1 VPDLLVAA
9 VSIAPTRRR
18 RFLWAA
24 WWTEPPSRSPFRRP
38 DASEGGARTREEALR
53 QAQQAAGRSLV
64 EIEGLWARAWA
75 RVLMGQPPFPP
86 QAAGASEPAGP
97 RARPGPEPGSI
108 WRVLG
113 VEADASVMQIRA
125 AFRQRA
131 LITHPDHGGD
141 PEAFRALGR
150 ARDEALARRAR
161 AAKRPAKRRS
171 PQ

>member
-1 VPDLLVAA
+1 
-9 VSIAPTRRR
+9 
-18 RFLWAA
+18 
-24 WWTEPPSRSPFRRP
+24 
-38 DASEGGARTREEALR
+38 
-53 QAQQAAGRSLV
+53 
-64 EIEGLWARAWA
+64 
-75 RVLMGQPPFPP
+75 MGQPPFPS

-97 RARPGPEPGSI
+97 RARPEPEPGSI

-113 VEADASVMQIRA
+113 VEPDADVTQIRA

-161 AAKRPAKRRS
+161 AAKRPAKRR
-171 PQ
+171 